1 MMDYSCFSGN
11 QQDSLKESL
20 PVSGFMCE
28 AYRVKIY
35 GKLHFLKKLKPE
47 HEDNILFREALRKE
61 FEIGFRLE
69 HPNIVRY
76 VSFHDDEILMEY
88 VDGEEL
94 LFFLKNHPTY
104 FEDTEKFDKLVG
116 QLLSALQYLHD
127 NQVLHLDLN
136 PENIMLTRIGCDVK
150 VVDLG
155 CCYSDTF
162 VDSTGYTTQYAA
174 PEQLAGRKVDVRTD
188 IYAVGKIL
196 ELLPHHPIYNKVI
209 KRCLDKNPQNRYQTI
224 AELQKALSVRN
235 YNKKK
240 IVAAVSIVVAV
251 SVVLFLLLALANPFQ
266 PLPNEAK
273 ETPQNQK
280 LVDSDKRPTS
290 SLQDSK
296 EQVTAEPVVVKNPP
310 LSGSVSE
317 EKEKVK
323 SHNWQKEMD
332 AMLDKAYKKSISSFC
347 DSIFPSPTVG
357 LAWKTKSSEFHN
369 QVMKITSD
377 FHAKYPEVEESLIF
391 AYAEN
396 KFQSVV
402 GYVFGRM
409 QENGRKNLP

>member
-88 VDGEEL
+88 VDGEDL
-94 LFFLKNHPTY
+94 LAFLKNHPAY
-104 FEDTEKFDKLVG
+104 FEDTEHFDKLVG

-127 NQVLHLDLN
+127 NQVLHLDLK

-235 YNKKK
+235 NNKKK

-251 SVVLFLLLALANPFQ
+251 SVALLLALANPFRSM
-266 PLPNEAK
+266 PNEAEK
-273 ETPQNQK
+273 TPRS
-280 LVDSDKRPTS
+280 LVVVDSDKRPAS
-290 SLQDSK
+290 NLQDSK

-310 LSGSVSE
+310 LSVSVSE

-332 AMLDKAYKKSISSFC
+332 AMLDKAYKESISSFC

-396 KFQSVV
+396 KFQSVI

>member
-1 MMDYSCFSGN
+1 MMDYSCFSDN
-11 QQDSLKESL
+11 QQSCLAEPL
-20 PVSGFMCE
+20 PVSGFICE

-35 GKLHFLKKLKPE
+35 GKLHFLKKLKKE

-88 VDGEEL
+88 VDGEDL
-94 LFFLKNHPTY
+94 LAFLKNHPTY
-104 FEDTEKFDKLVG
+104 FEDAEHFDKFVG

-127 NQVLHLDLN
+127 NQVLHLDLK
-136 PENIMLTRIGCDVK
+136 PENIMLTRIGYDVK

-209 KRCLDKNPQNRYQTI
+209 KRCLNKNPQDRYPSI
-224 AELQKALSVRN
+224 ADLKAALAT
-235 YNKKK
+235 KK
-240 IVAAVSIVVAV
+240 IVRKNMMWVASITVVV
-251 SVVLFLLLALANPFQ
+251 FSFLLLSFVFKFSSVPNPAIKNTSVQEEADTIKHLIQNPQKSKNPTANPIVVQ
-266 PLPNEAK
+266 NSHPAVSAVRQNAK
-273 ETPQNQK
+273 
-280 LVDSDKRPTS
+280 
-290 SLQDSK
+290 SL
-296 EQVTAEPVVVKNPP
+296 
-310 LSGSVSE
+310 
-317 EKEKVK
+317 
-323 SHNWQKEMD
+323 NWQKDMD
-332 AMLDKAYKKSISSFC
+332 AALDKAYRQTISSFC

-357 LAWKTKSSEFHN
+357 LAWKVKSTEFHH
-369 QVMKITSD
+369 QVIKITSD
-377 FHAKYPEVEESLIF
+377 FHAKYPEVEESLLF

-396 KFQSVV
+396 NFQSVV
-402 GYVFGRM
+402 GYVFGKM
-409 QENGRKNLP
+409 QDNGKKANP

>member
-1 MMDYSCFSGN
+1 MMDYSCFSDKH
-11 QQDSLKESL
+11 QSCLAEPL
-20 PVSGFMCE
+20 TVSGFICE

-35 GKLHFLKKLKPE
+35 GKLHFLKKLKKE

-88 VDGEEL
+88 VDGEDL
-94 LFFLKNHPTY
+94 LAFLKNHPTY
-104 FEDTEKFDKLVG
+104 FEDAEHFDKFVG

-127 NQVLHLDLN
+127 NQVLHLDLK

-209 KRCLDKNPQNRYQTI
+209 KRCLNKNPQDRYPSI
-224 AELQKALSVRN
+224 ADLKAALAT
-235 YNKKK
+235 KK
-240 IVAAVSIVVAV
+240 IVRKNMMWVASITVVV
-251 SVVLFLLLALANPFQ
+251 FSFLLLSFVFKFSSVPNPAIKNTSVQEEADTIKHLIQNPQKSKNPTANPIVVQ
-266 PLPNEAK
+266 NSHPAVSAVRQNAK
-273 ETPQNQK
+273 
-280 LVDSDKRPTS
+280 
-290 SLQDSK
+290 SL
-296 EQVTAEPVVVKNPP
+296 
-310 LSGSVSE
+310 
-317 EKEKVK
+317 
-323 SHNWQKEMD
+323 NWQKDMD
-332 AMLDKAYKKSISSFC
+332 AALDKAYRQTISSFC
-347 DSIFPSPTVG
+347 DSIFPLPTVG
-357 LAWKTKSSEFHN
+357 LAWKVKSTEFHH
-369 QVMKITSD
+369 QVIKITSD
-377 FHAKYPEVEESLIF
+377 FHAKYPEVEESLLF

-396 KFQSVV
+396 NFQSVV
-402 GYVFGRM
+402 GYVFGKM
-409 QENGRKNLP
+409 QDNGKKANP

>member
-1 MMDYSCFSGN
+1 MMDYSSFSGN
-11 QQDSLKESL
+11 QQDSLRESL

-88 VDGEEL
+88 VDGEDL
-94 LFFLKNHPTY
+94 LAFLKNHPTY
-104 FEDTEKFDKLVG
+104 FEDAEHFDKFVG

-127 NQVLHLDLN
+127 NQVLHLDLK
-136 PENIMLTRIGCDVK
+136 PENILLTRIGCDVK

-196 ELLPHHPIYNKVI
+196 ELLPHHPTIYNKVI

-240 IVAAVSIVVAV
+240 IVAAVSIVFAV
-251 SVVLFLLLALANPFQ
+251 SVVLLLALATPFQ

-273 ETPQNQK
+273 ETPRNQK
-280 LVDSDKRPTS
+280 LVDSKKRPAP
-290 SLQDSK
+290 SLQDSMEK
-296 EQVTAEPVVVKNPP
+296 VIAEAVVVKNPP

-377 FHAKYPEVEESLIF
+377 FHAKYPEVEESLLF

>member
-1 MMDYSCFSGN
+1 MDYSCFSDN
-11 QQDSLKESL
+11 QQFCLAEPL
-20 PVSGFMCE
+20 PVSGFICE

-35 GKLHFLKKLKPE
+35 GKLHFLKKLKKE

-88 VDGEEL
+88 VDGEDL
-94 LFFLKNHPTY
+94 LAFLKNHPAY
-104 FEDTEKFDKLVG
+104 FEDAEHFDKFVG

-127 NQVLHLDLN
+127 NQVLHLDLK

-196 ELLPHHPIYNKVI
+196 ELLPHPPVYNKVI
-209 KRCLDKNPQNRYQTI
+209 KRCLNKNPQDRYPSI
-224 AELQKALSVRN
+224 ADLKAALAT
-235 YNKKK
+235 KK
-240 IVAAVSIVVAV
+240 IVRKNMMWVASITVVV
-251 SVVLFLLLALANPFQ
+251 FSFLLLSFVFKFSSVPNPAIKNTSVQKEADTTKHLIQNPQKSKNPIANPIVVQ
-266 PLPNEAK
+266 NSRSAVSTVRQYAK
-273 ETPQNQK
+273 SQ
-280 LVDSDKRPTS
+280 
-290 SLQDSK
+290 
-296 EQVTAEPVVVKNPP
+296 
-310 LSGSVSE
+310 
-317 EKEKVK
+317 
-323 SHNWQKEMD
+323 NWQKEMD
-332 AMLDKAYKKSISSFC
+332 AALDKAYRQTISSFC
-347 DSIFPSPTVG
+347 DSIFPSPAVG
-357 LAWKTKSSEFHN
+357 LAWKSKSTEFHH
-369 QVMKITSD
+369 QVIKIISD
-377 FHAKYPEVEESLIF
+377 FHAKYPEVEESLLF

-396 KFQSVV
+396 NFQSVV
-402 GYVFGRM
+402 GYVFGKM
-409 QENGRKNLP
+409 QDNGKKANP

>member
-11 QQDSLKESL
+11 QQDSLRESL

-88 VDGEEL
+88 VDGEDL
-94 LFFLKNHPTY
+94 LAFLNNHPTY
-104 FEDTEKFDKLVG
+104 FADAEHFDKFVG
-116 QLLSALQYLHD
+116 QFLSALQYLHD
-127 NQVLHLDLN
+127 NQVLHLDLK

-196 ELLPHHPIYNKVI
+196 ELLSHHPTIYNKVI

-251 SVVLFLLLALANPFQ
+251 SVGLLLALATPFH

-273 ETPQNQK
+273 ETLRNQK
-280 LVDSDKRPTS
+280 LVDSKKRPAP
-290 SLQDSK
+290 SLQDSMEK
-296 EQVTAEPVVVKNPP
+296 VTAEAVVVKNSP

-377 FHAKYPEVEESLIF
+377 FHAKYPEVEESLLF

>member
-1 MMDYSCFSGN
+1 MMDYSSFSGN
-11 QQDSLKESL
+11 QQDSLRESL

-88 VDGEEL
+88 VDGEDL
-94 LFFLKNHPTY
+94 LAFLKNHPTY
-104 FEDTEKFDKLVG
+104 FEDAEHFDKFVG

-127 NQVLHLDLN
+127 NQVLHLDLK

-209 KRCLDKNPQNRYQTI
+209 KRSLDKNPQNRYQTI

-240 IVAAVSIVVAV
+240 IVAAVSFVFAV
-251 SVVLFLLLALANPFQ
+251 SVVLLLALANPFQ

-273 ETPQNQK
+273 ETLRNQK
-280 LVDSDKRPTS
+280 LVDSKKRPAP
-290 SLQDSK
+290 SLQDSMEK
-296 EQVTAEPVVVKNPP
+296 VTAEAVVVKNPP
-310 LSGSVSE
+310 LSGGVSE

-377 FHAKYPEVEESLIF
+377 FHAKYPEVEESLLF

>member
-1 MMDYSCFSGN
+1 MMDYSCFSDN
-11 QQDSLKESL
+11 QQSCLAEPL
-20 PVSGFMCE
+20 PVSSFICE

-35 GKLHFLKKLKPE
+35 GKLHFLKKLKKE

-88 VDGEEL
+88 VDGEDL
-94 LFFLKNHPTY
+94 LAFLKNHPTY
-104 FEDTEKFDKLVG
+104 FEDAEHFDKFVG

-127 NQVLHLDLN
+127 NQVLHLDLK

-196 ELLPHHPIYNKVI
+196 ELLPHPPVYNKVI
-209 KRCLDKNPQNRYQTI
+209 KRCLNKNPQDRYPSI
-224 AELQKALSVRN
+224 ADLKAALAT
-235 YNKKK
+235 KK
-240 IVAAVSIVVAV
+240 IVRKNMMWVASITVVV
-251 SVVLFLLLALANPFQ
+251 FSFLLLSFVFKFSSVPNPAIKNTSVQKEADTTKHLIQNPQKSKNPTANPIVVQ
-266 PLPNEAK
+266 NSRSAVSTVRQYAK
-273 ETPQNQK
+273 SQ
-280 LVDSDKRPTS
+280 
-290 SLQDSK
+290 
-296 EQVTAEPVVVKNPP
+296 
-310 LSGSVSE
+310 
-317 EKEKVK
+317 
-323 SHNWQKEMD
+323 NWQKEMD
-332 AMLDKAYKKSISSFC
+332 AALDKAYRQTISSFC
-347 DSIFPSPTVG
+347 DSIFPSPAVG
-357 LAWKTKSSEFHN
+357 LAWKAKSTEFHH

-377 FHAKYPEVEESLIF
+377 FHAKYPEVEESLLF

-396 KFQSVV
+396 NFQSVV
-402 GYVFGRM
+402 GYVFGKM
-409 QENGRKNLP
+409 QDNGKKANP

>member
-1 MMDYSCFSGN
+1 MDYSCFSDN
-11 QQDSLKESL
+11 QQSCLAEPL
-20 PVSGFMCE
+20 PVSGFICE

-35 GKLHFLKKLKPE
+35 GKLHFLKKLKKE

-88 VDGEEL
+88 VDGEDL
-94 LFFLKNHPTY
+94 LAFLKNHPTY
-104 FEDTEKFDKLVG
+104 FEDAEHFDKFVG

-127 NQVLHLDLN
+127 NQVLHLDLK
-136 PENIMLTRIGCDVK
+136 PENIMLTRIGYDVK

-196 ELLPHHPIYNKVI
+196 ELLPHPPVYNKVI
-209 KRCLDKNPQNRYQTI
+209 KRCLNKNPQNRYPSI
-224 AELQKALSVRN
+224 ADLKAALAT
-235 YNKKK
+235 KK
-240 IVAAVSIVVAV
+240 IVRKNMMWVASITVVV
-251 SVVLFLLLALANPFQ
+251 FSFLLLSFVFKFSSVPNPAIKNTSVQEEADTIKHLIQNPQKSKNPTANPIVV
-266 PLPNEAK
+266 
-273 ETPQNQK
+273 QN
-280 LVDSDKRPTS
+280 SRP
-290 SLQDSK
+290 
-296 EQVTAEPVVVKNPP
+296 A
-310 LSGSVSE
+310 VSTVRQN
-317 EKEKVK
+317 VK
-323 SHNWQKEMD
+323 SQNWQKEMD
-332 AMLDKAYKKSISSFC
+332 AALDKAYRQTISSFC

-357 LAWKTKSSEFHN
+357 LAWKAKSTEFHH
-369 QVMKITSD
+369 QVIKITSD
-377 FHAKYPEVEESLIF
+377 FHAKYPEVEESLLF

-402 GYVFGRM
+402 GYVFGKM
-409 QENGRKNLP
+409 QDNGKKANP

>member
-1 MMDYSCFSGN
+1 MMDYSSFSGN

-88 VDGEEL
+88 VDGEDL
-94 LFFLKNHPTY
+94 LAFLKNHPTY
-104 FEDTEKFDKLVG
+104 FEDAEHFDKFVG

-127 NQVLHLDLN
+127 NQVLHLDLK

-240 IVAAVSIVVAV
+240 IVAAVSIVFAV
-251 SVVLFLLLALANPFQ
+251 SVVLLLALATPFQ

-273 ETPQNQK
+273 ETLRNQK
-280 LVDSDKRPTS
+280 LVDSKKRPAP
-290 SLQDSK
+290 SLQDSMEK
-296 EQVTAEPVVVKNPP
+296 VTAEAVVVKNPP

-317 EKEKVK
+317 EKETVK

-369 QVMKITSD
+369 QVMQITSD
-377 FHAKYPEVEESLIF
+377 FHAKYPEVEESLLF

>member
-1 MMDYSCFSGN
+1 MDYSCFSGN

-94 LFFLKNHPTY
+94 LVFLKNHPTY
-104 FEDTEKFDKLVG
+104 FEDAEHFDKFVG

-127 NQVLHLDLN
+127 NQVLHLDLK
-136 PENIMLTRIGCDVK
+136 PENIMLTCIGCDVK

-251 SVVLFLLLALANPFQ
+251 SVVLLLTLANPFQ
-266 PLPNEAK
+266 PLPNEVK
-273 ETPQNQK
+273 ETPRS
-280 LVDSDKRPTS
+280 LVVVDSDKRPAS
-290 SLQDSK
+290 SLQDLK

-332 AMLDKAYKKSISSFC
+332 AMLDKAYKESISSFC

-357 LAWKTKSSEFHN
+357 SAWKTKSSEFHN

-377 FHAKYPEVEESLIF
+377 FHAKYPEVEESLLF

>member
-1 MMDYSCFSGN
+1 MMDYSCFSDN
-11 QQDSLKESL
+11 QQSCLAEPL
-20 PVSGFMCE
+20 PVSGFICE

-35 GKLHFLKKLKPE
+35 GKLHFLKKLKKE

-88 VDGEEL
+88 VDGEDL
-94 LFFLKNHPTY
+94 LAFLKNHPTY
-104 FEDTEKFDKLVG
+104 FEDAEHFDKFVG
-116 QLLSALQYLHD
+116 QLLSALKYLHD
-127 NQVLHLDLN
+127 NQVLHLDLK

-196 ELLPHHPIYNKVI
+196 ELLPHPPVYNKVI
-209 KRCLDKNPQNRYQTI
+209 KRCLNKNPQNRYQTI
-224 AELQKALSVRN
+224 AELKAALAT
-235 YNKKK
+235 KK
-240 IVAAVSIVVAV
+240 IVRKNMMWVASITVVV
-251 SVVLFLLLALANPFQ
+251 FSFLLLSFVFKFSSVPNPAIKNTSVQEEADTTKHLIQNPQKSKNPTANPIVV
-266 PLPNEAK
+266 
-273 ETPQNQK
+273 QN
-280 LVDSDKRPTS
+280 SRP
-290 SLQDSK
+290 
-296 EQVTAEPVVVKNPP
+296 A
-310 LSGSVSE
+310 VSTVRQN
-317 EKEKVK
+317 VK
-323 SHNWQKEMD
+323 SQNWQKEMD
-332 AMLDKAYKKSISSFC
+332 AALDKAYRQTISSFC

-357 LAWKTKSSEFHN
+357 LAWKAKSTEFHH
-369 QVMKITSD
+369 QVIKITSD
-377 FHAKYPEVEESLIF
+377 FHAKYPEVEESLLF

-402 GYVFGRM
+402 GYVFGKM
-409 QENGRKNLP
+409 QDNGKKANP

>member
-1 MMDYSCFSGN
+1 MDYSCFSDKH
-11 QQDSLKESL
+11 QSCLAEPL
-20 PVSGFMCE
+20 TVSGFICE

-35 GKLHFLKKLKPE
+35 GKLHFLKKLKKE

-88 VDGEEL
+88 VDGEDL
-94 LFFLKNHPTY
+94 LAFLKNHPTY
-104 FEDTEKFDKLVG
+104 FEDAEHFDKFVG

-127 NQVLHLDLN
+127 NQVLHLDLK

-196 ELLPHHPIYNKVI
+196 ELLPHPPVYNKVI
-209 KRCLDKNPQNRYQTI
+209 KRCLNKNPQNRYPSI
-224 AELQKALSVRN
+224 ADLKAALAT
-235 YNKKK
+235 KK
-240 IVAAVSIVVAV
+240 IVRKNMMWVASITVVV
-251 SVVLFLLLALANPFQ
+251 FSFLLLSFVFKFSSVPNPAIKNTSVQEEADTIKHLIQNPQKSKNPTANPIVVQ
-266 PLPNEAK
+266 NSHPAVSAVRQNAK
-273 ETPQNQK
+273 
-280 LVDSDKRPTS
+280 
-290 SLQDSK
+290 SL
-296 EQVTAEPVVVKNPP
+296 
-310 LSGSVSE
+310 
-317 EKEKVK
+317 
-323 SHNWQKEMD
+323 NWQKEMD
-332 AMLDKAYKKSISSFC
+332 AALDKAYRQTISSFC

-357 LAWKTKSSEFHN
+357 LAWKVRSTEFHH
-369 QVMKITSD
+369 QVIKITSD
-377 FHAKYPEVEESLIF
+377 FHAKYPEVEESLLF

-402 GYVFGRM
+402 GYVFGKM
-409 QENGRKNLP
+409 QDNGKKANP

>member
-1 MMDYSCFSGN
+1 MMDYSCFSDN
-11 QQDSLKESL
+11 QQSCLAEPL
-20 PVSGFMCE
+20 PVSGFICE

-35 GKLHFLKKLKPE
+35 GKLHFLKKLKKE

-88 VDGEEL
+88 VDGEDL
-94 LFFLKNHPTY
+94 LAFLKNHPTY
-104 FEDTEKFDKLVG
+104 FEDAEHFDKFVG

-127 NQVLHLDLN
+127 NQVLHLDLK

-196 ELLPHHPIYNKVI
+196 ELLPHPPVYNKVI
-209 KRCLDKNPQNRYQTI
+209 KRCLNKNPQDRYPSI
-224 AELQKALSVRN
+224 ADLKVALAT
-235 YNKKK
+235 KK
-240 IVAAVSIVVAV
+240 IVRKNMMWVASITVVV
-251 SVVLFLLLALANPFQ
+251 FSFLLLSFVFKFSSVPNPAIKNTSVQKEADTTKHLIQNPQKSKNPTANPIVVQ
-266 PLPNEAK
+266 NSRSAVSTVRQYAK
-273 ETPQNQK
+273 SQ
-280 LVDSDKRPTS
+280 
-290 SLQDSK
+290 
-296 EQVTAEPVVVKNPP
+296 
-310 LSGSVSE
+310 
-317 EKEKVK
+317 
-323 SHNWQKEMD
+323 NWQKEMD
-332 AMLDKAYKKSISSFC
+332 AALDKAYRQTISSFC
-347 DSIFPSPTVG
+347 DSIFPSPAVG
-357 LAWKTKSSEFHN
+357 LAWKAKSTEFHH

-377 FHAKYPEVEESLIF
+377 FHAKYPEVEESLLF

-396 KFQSVV
+396 NFQSVV
-402 GYVFGRM
+402 GYVFGKM
-409 QENGRKNLP
+409 QDNGKKANP

>member
-1 MMDYSCFSGN
+1 MMDYSCFLGN

-94 LFFLKNHPTY
+94 LAFLKNHPTY
-104 FEDTEKFDKLVG
+104 FEDAEHFDKFVG

-127 NQVLHLDLN
+127 NQVLHLDLK

-196 ELLPHHPIYNKVI
+196 ELLPHHPTIYNKVI
-209 KRCLDKNPQNRYQTI
+209 KRSLDKNPQNRYQTI

-240 IVAAVSIVVAV
+240 IVAAVSFVFAV
-251 SVVLFLLLALANPFQ
+251 SVVLLLALATPFQ

-273 ETPQNQK
+273 EAPRNQK
-280 LVDSDKRPTS
+280 LVDSKKRPAP
-290 SLQDSK
+290 SLQESK
-296 EQVTAEPVVVKNPP
+296 EQVTAEAVVVKNPP

-317 EKEKVK
+317 EKEKEK

-377 FHAKYPEVEESLIF
+377 FHAKYPEVEESLLF

-409 QENGRKNLP
+409 RENGRKNLP

>member
-1 MMDYSCFSGN
+1 MMDYSCFSDKH
-11 QQDSLKESL
+11 QSCLAEPL
-20 PVSGFMCE
+20 TVSGFICE

-35 GKLHFLKKLKPE
+35 GKLHFLKKLKKE

-88 VDGEEL
+88 VDGEDL
-94 LFFLKNHPTY
+94 LAFLKNHPTY
-104 FEDTEKFDKLVG
+104 FEDAEHFDKFVG

-127 NQVLHLDLN
+127 NQVLHLDLK

-188 IYAVGKIL
+188 IYAVGKLL
-196 ELLPHHPIYNKVI
+196 ELLPHPPVYNKVI
-209 KRCLDKNPQNRYQTI
+209 KRCLNKNPQDRYPSI
-224 AELQKALSVRN
+224 ADLKAALAT
-235 YNKKK
+235 KK
-240 IVAAVSIVVAV
+240 IVRKNMMWVASITVVV
-251 SVVLFLLLALANPFQ
+251 FSFLLLSFVFKFSSVPNPAIKNTSVQEEADTIKHLIQNPQKSKNPTANPIVVQ
-266 PLPNEAK
+266 NSHPAVSAVRQNAK
-273 ETPQNQK
+273 
-280 LVDSDKRPTS
+280 
-290 SLQDSK
+290 SL
-296 EQVTAEPVVVKNPP
+296 
-310 LSGSVSE
+310 
-317 EKEKVK
+317 
-323 SHNWQKEMD
+323 NWQKDMD
-332 AMLDKAYKKSISSFC
+332 AALDKAYRQTISSFC

-357 LAWKTKSSEFHN
+357 LAWKVKSTEFHH
-369 QVMKITSD
+369 QVIKITSD
-377 FHAKYPEVEESLIF
+377 FHAKYPEVEESLLF

-396 KFQSVV
+396 NFQSVV
-402 GYVFGRM
+402 GYVFGKM
-409 QENGRKNLP
+409 QDNGKKANP

>member
-1 MMDYSCFSGN
+1 MDYSCFSDN
-11 QQDSLKESL
+11 QQSCLAEPL
-20 PVSGFMCE
+20 PVSGFICE

-35 GKLHFLKKLKPE
+35 GKLHFLKKLKKE

-88 VDGEEL
+88 VDGEDL
-94 LFFLKNHPTY
+94 LAFLKNHPTY
-104 FEDTEKFDKLVG
+104 FEDAEHFDKFVG

-127 NQVLHLDLN
+127 NQVLHLDLK

-196 ELLPHHPIYNKVI
+196 ELLPHPPVYNKVI
-209 KRCLDKNPQNRYQTI
+209 KRCLNKNPKDRYPSI
-224 AELQKALSVRN
+224 ADLKAALAT
-235 YNKKK
+235 KK
-240 IVAAVSIVVAV
+240 IVRKNMMWVASITVVV
-251 SVVLFLLLALANPFQ
+251 FSFLLLSFVFKFSSVPNPAIKNTSVQEEADTIKHLIQNPQKSKNPTANPIVV
-266 PLPNEAK
+266 
-273 ETPQNQK
+273 QN
-280 LVDSDKRPTS
+280 SRP
-290 SLQDSK
+290 
-296 EQVTAEPVVVKNPP
+296 A
-310 LSGSVSE
+310 VSTVRQN
-317 EKEKVK
+317 VK
-323 SHNWQKEMD
+323 SQNWQKEMD
-332 AMLDKAYKKSISSFC
+332 AALDKAYRQTISSFC

-357 LAWKTKSSEFHN
+357 LAWKAKSTEFHH
-369 QVMKITSD
+369 QVIKITSD
-377 FHAKYPEVEESLIF
+377 FHAKYPEVEESLLF

-402 GYVFGRM
+402 GYVFGKM
-409 QENGRKNLP
+409 QDNGKKANP

>member
-88 VDGEEL
+88 VDGEDL
-94 LFFLKNHPTY
+94 LAFLKNHPTY
-104 FEDTEKFDKLVG
+104 FEDAEHFDKFVG

-127 NQVLHLDLN
+127 NQVLHLDLK

-196 ELLPHHPIYNKVI
+196 ELLPHHPTIYNKVI

-240 IVAAVSIVVAV
+240 IVAAVSIVFAV
-251 SVVLFLLLALANPFQ
+251 SIVLLLALATPFQ

-273 ETPQNQK
+273 EAPRNQK
-280 LVDSDKRPTS
+280 LVDSKKRPAPS
-290 SLQDSK
+290 SQDSMEK
-296 EQVTAEPVVVKNPP
+296 VTAEAVVVKNPP

-377 FHAKYPEVEESLIF
+377 FHAKYPEVEESLLF

-409 QENGRKNLP
+409 RENGRKNLP

>member
-1 MMDYSCFSGN
+1 MMDYSSFSGN

-88 VDGEEL
+88 VDGEDL
-94 LFFLKNHPTY
+94 LDFLKNHPTY
-104 FEDTEKFDKLVG
+104 FEDAEHFDKFVG

-127 NQVLHLDLN
+127 NQVLHLDLK

-196 ELLPHHPIYNKVI
+196 ELLPHHPTIYNKVI

-240 IVAAVSIVVAV
+240 IVAAVSIVVVV
-251 SVVLFLLLALANPFQ
+251 SVVLLLALATPFQ

-273 ETPQNQK
+273 ETPRNQK
-280 LVDSDKRPTS
+280 LVDSKKRPAP
-290 SLQDSK
+290 SLQKSK
-296 EQVTAEPVVVKNPP
+296 EQVTAEAVVVKNPP

-377 FHAKYPEVEESLIF
+377 FHAKYPEVEESLLF

-409 QENGRKNLP
+409 RENGRKNLP

>member
-1 MMDYSCFSGN
+1 MMDYSCFSDN
-11 QQDSLKESL
+11 QQSCLAEPL
-20 PVSGFMCE
+20 PVSGFICE

-35 GKLHFLKKLKPE
+35 GKLHFLKKLKKE

-76 VSFHDDEILMEY
+76 VSFHNDEILMEY
-88 VDGEEL
+88 VDGEDL
-94 LFFLKNHPTY
+94 LAFLKNHPTY
-104 FEDTEKFDKLVG
+104 FEDAEHFDKFVG

-127 NQVLHLDLN
+127 NQVLHLDLK
-136 PENIMLTRIGCDVK
+136 PENIMLTRIGYDVK

-196 ELLPHHPIYNKVI
+196 ELLPHPPVYNKVI
-209 KRCLDKNPQNRYQTI
+209 KRCLNKNPQNRYPSI
-224 AELQKALSVRN
+224 ADLKAALAT
-235 YNKKK
+235 KK
-240 IVAAVSIVVAV
+240 IVRKNMMWVASITVVV
-251 SVVLFLLLALANPFQ
+251 FSFLLLSFVFKFSSVPNPAIKNTSVQEEADTIKHLIQNPQKSKNPTANPIVVQ
-266 PLPNEAK
+266 NSRPAVSTVQQNAK
-273 ETPQNQK
+273 SQ
-280 LVDSDKRPTS
+280 
-290 SLQDSK
+290 
-296 EQVTAEPVVVKNPP
+296 
-310 LSGSVSE
+310 
-317 EKEKVK
+317 
-323 SHNWQKEMD
+323 NWQKEMD
-332 AMLDKAYKKSISSFC
+332 AALDKAYRQTISSFC

-357 LAWKTKSSEFHN
+357 LAWKAKSTEFHH
-369 QVMKITSD
+369 QVIKITSD
-377 FHAKYPEVEESLIF
+377 FHAKYPEVEESLLF

-402 GYVFGRM
+402 GYVFGKM
-409 QENGRKNLP
+409 QDNGKKANP

>member
-1 MMDYSCFSGN
+1 MMDYSCFSDKH
-11 QQDSLKESL
+11 QSCLAEPL
-20 PVSGFMCE
+20 TVSGFICE

-35 GKLHFLKKLKPE
+35 GKLHFLKKLKKE

-88 VDGEEL
+88 VDGEDL
-94 LFFLKNHPTY
+94 LAFLKNHPTY
-104 FEDTEKFDKLVG
+104 FEDAEHFDKFVG

-127 NQVLHLDLN
+127 NQVLHLDLK
-136 PENIMLTRIGCDVK
+136 PKNILLTRIGCDVK

-209 KRCLDKNPQNRYQTI
+209 KRCLNKNPQDRYPSI
-224 AELQKALSVRN
+224 ADLKAALAT
-235 YNKKK
+235 KK
-240 IVAAVSIVVAV
+240 IVRKNMMWVASITVVV
-251 SVVLFLLLALANPFQ
+251 FSFLLLSFVFKFSSVPNPAIKNTSVQEEADTIKHLIQNPQKSKNPTANPIVVQ
-266 PLPNEAK
+266 NSHPAVSAVRQNAK
-273 ETPQNQK
+273 
-280 LVDSDKRPTS
+280 
-290 SLQDSK
+290 SL
-296 EQVTAEPVVVKNPP
+296 
-310 LSGSVSE
+310 
-317 EKEKVK
+317 
-323 SHNWQKEMD
+323 NWQKDMD
-332 AMLDKAYKKSISSFC
+332 AALDKAYRQTISSFC

-357 LAWKTKSSEFHN
+357 LAWKVKSTEFHH
-369 QVMKITSD
+369 QVIKITSD
-377 FHAKYPEVEESLIF
+377 FHAKYPEVEESLLF

-396 KFQSVV
+396 NFQSVV
-402 GYVFGRM
+402 GYVFGKM
-409 QENGRKNLP
+409 QDNGKKANP

>member
-1 MMDYSCFSGN
+1 MMDYSSFSGN

-88 VDGEEL
+88 VDGEDL
-94 LFFLKNHPTY
+94 LAFLKNHPTY
-104 FEDTEKFDKLVG
+104 FEDAEHFDKFVG
-116 QLLSALQYLHD
+116 QFLSALQYLHD
-127 NQVLHLDLN
+127 NQVLHLDLK

-196 ELLPHHPIYNKVI
+196 ELLPHPPIY
-209 KRCLDKNPQNRYQTI
+209 KR
-224 AELQKALSVRN
+224 
-235 YNKKK
+235 
-240 IVAAVSIVVAV
+240 
-251 SVVLFLLLALANPFQ
+251 
-266 PLPNEAK
+266 
-273 ETPQNQK
+273 
-280 LVDSDKRPTS
+280 
-290 SLQDSK
+290 
-296 EQVTAEPVVVKNPP
+296 
-310 LSGSVSE
+310 
-317 EKEKVK
+317 
-323 SHNWQKEMD
+323 
-332 AMLDKAYKKSISSFC
+332 
-347 DSIFPSPTVG
+347 
-357 LAWKTKSSEFHN
+357 
-369 QVMKITSD
+369 
-377 FHAKYPEVEESLIF
+377 
-391 AYAEN
+391 
-396 KFQSVV
+396 
-402 GYVFGRM
+402 
-409 QENGRKNLP
+409 

>member
-1 MMDYSCFSGN
+1 MMDYSCFSDN
-11 QQDSLKESL
+11 QQSCLAEPL
-20 PVSGFMCE
+20 PVSGFICE

-35 GKLHFLKKLKPE
+35 GKLHFLKKLKKE

-88 VDGEEL
+88 VDGEDL
-94 LFFLKNHPTY
+94 LAFLKNHPAY
-104 FEDTEKFDKLVG
+104 FEDAEHFDKFVG

-127 NQVLHLDLN
+127 NQVLHLDLK

-196 ELLPHHPIYNKVI
+196 ELLPHPPVYNKVI
-209 KRCLDKNPQNRYQTI
+209 KRCLNKNPQDRYPSI
-224 AELQKALSVRN
+224 ADLKAALAT
-235 YNKKK
+235 KK
-240 IVAAVSIVVAV
+240 IVRINMMWVASITVVV
-251 SVVLFLLLALANPFQ
+251 FSFLLLSFVFKFSSVPNPAIKNTSVQKEVDTTKHLIQNPQKSKNPTANPIVVQ
-266 PLPNEAK
+266 NSRSAVSTVRQYAK
-273 ETPQNQK
+273 SQ
-280 LVDSDKRPTS
+280 
-290 SLQDSK
+290 
-296 EQVTAEPVVVKNPP
+296 
-310 LSGSVSE
+310 
-317 EKEKVK
+317 
-323 SHNWQKEMD
+323 NWQKEMD
-332 AMLDKAYKKSISSFC
+332 AALDKAYRQTISSFC
-347 DSIFPSPTVG
+347 DSIFPSPAVG
-357 LAWKTKSSEFHN
+357 LAWKSKSTEFHH
-369 QVMKITSD
+369 QVIKIISD
-377 FHAKYPEVEESLIF
+377 FHAKYPEVEESLLF

-396 KFQSVV
+396 NFQSVV
-402 GYVFGRM
+402 GYVFGKM
-409 QENGRKNLP
+409 QDNGKKANP

>member
-11 QQDSLKESL
+11 QQDSLRESL
-20 PVSGFMCE
+20 SVSGFMCE

-76 VSFHDDEILMEY
+76 VSFQDDEILMEY
-88 VDGEEL
+88 VDGENL
-94 LFFLKNHPTY
+94 LAFLKNHPTY
-104 FEDTEKFDKLVG
+104 FEDAEHFNKFVG

-127 NQVLHLDLN
+127 NQVLHLDLK

-174 PEQLAGRKVDVRTD
+174 PEQLAGRKKVDVRTD

-240 IVAAVSIVVAV
+240 IVAAVSIVFAV
-251 SVVLFLLLALANPFQ
+251 SVVLLLALANPFQ

-273 ETPQNQK
+273 ETPRNQK
-280 LVDSDKRPTS
+280 LVDSKKRPVP
-290 SLQDSK
+290 SLQDSMEK
-296 EQVTAEPVVVKNPP
+296 VTAEAVVVKNPP

-357 LAWKTKSSEFHN
+357 LAWKTKSSEFHH

-377 FHAKYPEVEESLIF
+377 FHAKYPEVEESLLF

>member
-88 VDGEEL
+88 VDGEDL
-94 LFFLKNHPTY
+94 LDFLKNHPTY
-104 FEDTEKFDKLVG
+104 FEDAEHFDKFVG

-127 NQVLHLDLN
+127 NQVLHLDLK

-209 KRCLDKNPQNRYQTI
+209 KRCLNKNPQDRYPSI
-224 AELQKALSVRN
+224 ADLKAALAT
-235 YNKKK
+235 KK
-240 IVAAVSIVVAV
+240 IVRKNMMWVASITVVV
-251 SVVLFLLLALANPFQ
+251 FSFLLLSFVFKFSSVPNPAIKNTSVQEEADTIKHLIQNPQKSKNPTANPIVVQ
-266 PLPNEAK
+266 NSHPAVSAVRQNAK
-273 ETPQNQK
+273 
-280 LVDSDKRPTS
+280 
-290 SLQDSK
+290 SL
-296 EQVTAEPVVVKNPP
+296 
-310 LSGSVSE
+310 
-317 EKEKVK
+317 
-323 SHNWQKEMD
+323 NWQKEMD
-332 AMLDKAYKKSISSFC
+332 AALDKAYRQTISSFC

-357 LAWKTKSSEFHN
+357 LAWKVRSTEFHH
-369 QVMKITSD
+369 QVTKITSD
-377 FHAKYPEVEESLIF
+377 FHAKYPDVEESLIF
-391 AYAEN
+391 GYAEN
-396 KFQSVV
+396 KFQSIV
-402 GYVFGRM
+402 GYVFSKM
-409 QENGRKNLP
+409 QDNGKKANP

>member
-1 MMDYSCFSGN
+1 MMDYSSFSGN
-11 QQDSLKESL
+11 QQDSLRESL

-88 VDGEEL
+88 VDGEDL
-94 LFFLKNHPTY
+94 LAFLKNHPTY
-104 FEDTEKFDKLVG
+104 FEDAEHFDKFVG

-127 NQVLHLDLN
+127 NQVLHLDLK

-196 ELLPHHPIYNKVI
+196 ELLPHHPTIYNKVI

-240 IVAAVSIVVAV
+240 IVAAVSIVFAV
-251 SVVLFLLLALANPFQ
+251 SVVLLLALATPFQ

-273 ETPQNQK
+273 ETPRNQK
-280 LVDSDKRPTS
+280 LVDSKKRPAP
-290 SLQDSK
+290 SLQDSMEK
-296 EQVTAEPVVVKNPP
+296 VIAEAVVVKNPP

-323 SHNWQKEMD
+323 SPNWQKEMD

-377 FHAKYPEVEESLIF
+377 FHAKYPEVEESLLF

>member
-94 LFFLKNHPTY
+94 LAFLKNHPTY
-104 FEDTEKFDKLVG
+104 FEDAEHFDKFVG

-127 NQVLHLDLN
+127 NQVLHLDLK

-196 ELLPHHPIYNKVI
+196 ELLPHHPTIYNKVI

-240 IVAAVSIVVAV
+240 IVAAVSIVFAV
-251 SVVLFLLLALANPFQ
+251 SVVLLLALTTPFQ

-273 ETPQNQK
+273 EAPRHQK
-280 LVDSDKRPTS
+280 LVDSKKRPAP
-290 SLQDSK
+290 SLQKSK
-296 EQVTAEPVVVKNPP
+296 EQVTAEAVVVKNPP

-317 EKEKVK
+317 EKENVK

-377 FHAKYPEVEESLIF
+377 FHAKYPEVEESLLF

-409 QENGRKNLP
+409 RENGRKNLP

>member
-28 AYRVKIY
+28 SYRVKIY

-88 VDGEEL
+88 VDGEDL
-94 LFFLKNHPTY
+94 LAFLKNHPTY
-104 FEDTEKFDKLVG
+104 FEDAEHFDKFVG

-127 NQVLHLDLN
+127 NQVLHLDLK

-240 IVAAVSIVVAV
+240 IVAAVSIVFAV
-251 SVVLFLLLALANPFQ
+251 SVVLLLALATPFQ

-273 ETPQNQK
+273 ETPRNQK
-280 LVDSDKRPTS
+280 LVDSKKRPAP

-296 EQVTAEPVVVKNPP
+296 EQVTAESVVVKNPP
-310 LSGSVSE
+310 HSGSVSE
-317 EKEKVK
+317 EKEKVE

-377 FHAKYPEVEESLIF
+377 FHAKYPEVEESLLF

-409 QENGRKNLP
+409 RENGRKNFP

>member
-11 QQDSLKESL
+11 QQDSLRESL

-88 VDGEEL
+88 VDGEDL
-94 LFFLKNHPTY
+94 LAFLNNHPTY
-104 FEDTEKFDKLVG
+104 FADAEHFDKFVG
-116 QLLSALQYLHD
+116 QFLSALQYLHD
-127 NQVLHLDLN
+127 NQVLHLDLK

-240 IVAAVSIVVAV
+240 IVAAVSIVFAV
-251 SVVLFLLLALANPFQ
+251 SVVLLLALATPFQ

-273 ETPQNQK
+273 ETPRNQK
-280 LVDSDKRPTS
+280 LVDSKKRPAP

-296 EQVTAEPVVVKNPP
+296 EQVTAESVVVKNPP

-317 EKEKVK
+317 EKEKVE

-332 AMLDKAYKKSISSFC
+332 EMLDKAYKKSISSFC
-347 DSIFPSPTVG
+347 DSIF
-357 LAWKTKSSEFHN
+357 HH
-369 QVMKITSD
+369 Q
-377 FHAKYPEVEESLIF
+377 
-391 AYAEN
+391 
-396 KFQSVV
+396 Q
-402 GYVFGRM
+402 
-409 QENGRKNLP
+409 